1 MSDARLLDSLEGQQ
15 YLVLR
20 PTEAVARFWESEQA
34 ALLEQLP
41 EPVAHP
47 HAGHVT
53 MRGFHEPARVDELRD
68 ALRAWAREQN
78 AIELSVDAVDGFPPP
93 FKVLIGRLERTS
105 SLVAAYASL
114 TSALEMTDFVRIGEL
129 SLDEWVFHLSLV
141 YCGVLPNDRWEV
153 VHDDASRMVRP
164 QPTETIA
171 EAEFVWY
178 HDGVEHAESILLAE
192 VAVADRTARDREK
205 ASP

>member
-1 MSDARLLDSLEGQQ
+1 
-15 YLVLR
+15 
-20 PTEAVARFWESEQA
+20 
-34 ALLEQLP
+34 
-41 EPVAHP
+41 
-47 HAGHVT
+47 
-53 MRGFHEPARVDELRD
+53 
-68 ALRAWAREQN
+68 
-78 AIELSVDAVDGFPPP
+78 
-93 FKVLIGRLERTS
+93 
-105 SLVAAYASL
+105 
-114 TSALEMTDFVRIGEL
+114 
-129 SLDEWVFHLSLV
+129 VFHLSLV

-178 HDGVEHAESILLAE
+178 HDGVEHAESILLGE